1 MERAAF
7 LLKTT
12 ETRRCAALDK
22 LQALL
27 PDAAAKAKA
36 AGAGNLSVW
45 QAENLIFGYYE
56 ADTMAQL
63 RQAGAVVREMAEAM
77 QDTAELM
84 ASPGNMR
91 RMYTALGH
99 PRAEKKGLGH
109 RVFMTRLKP
118 GMAEEY
124 RARHA
129 AIETEDAPEGPINN
143 FTIWNAGDYICG
155 YAELDPGFVID
166 RSAEGM
172 EKDRPWET
180 AMLEVMDWLT
190 DDVNSLFGFTHKP
203 VRCLFSANK

>member
-12 ETRRCAALDK
+12 DARRCAAL
-22 LQALL
+22 QAIRALL
-27 PDAAAKAKA
+27 PDTYGEAAKAGA
-36 AGAGNLSVW
+36 ANFSVW

-56 ADTMAQL
+56 ADTIEEI
-63 RQAGAVVREMAEAM
+63 RKAGAVVRCMAEKL

-129 AIETEDAPEGPINN
+129 AIETDDAPEGPINN

-155 YAELDPGFVID
+155 YAELDCGFAID

-180 AMLEVMDWLT
+180 AMLAVMDWLT

-203 VRCLFSANK
+203 VCCLFDSNR